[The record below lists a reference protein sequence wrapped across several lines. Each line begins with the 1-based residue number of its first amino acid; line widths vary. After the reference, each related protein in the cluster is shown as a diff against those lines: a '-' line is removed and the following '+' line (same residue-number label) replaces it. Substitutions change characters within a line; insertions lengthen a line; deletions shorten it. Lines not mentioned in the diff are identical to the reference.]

1 MSGDLTERIKAIHAE
16 AIADIRTKLVNTTN
30 HDLELLTTGNWGG
43 MTKHVAEQI
52 LAERKAME
60 QKNVPPASAGGEVGK

>member
-1 MSGDLTERIKAIHAE
+1 MTGDLTERIEAIHAE
-16 AIADIRTKLVNTTN
+16 AIEDIRGKLAGATD

-52 LAERKAME
+52 LAERKTQE
-60 QKNVPPASAGGEVGK
+60 QSK

>member
-1 MSGDLTERIKAIHAE
+1 MTGGLTERLEAIHAE
-16 AIADIRTKLVNTTN
+16 AMEHIRGMLVTTTD

-52 LAERKAME
+52 LADRAALRDQSK
-60 QKNVPPASAGGEVGK
+60 

>member
-1 MSGDLTERIKAIHAE
+1 MTGDLTERIEAIHAE
-16 AIADIRTKLVNTTN
+16 AIEDIWGKLADVTD

-60 QKNVPPASAGGEVGK
+60 QSK

>member
-1 MSGDLTERIKAIHAE
+1 MTGDLTERIKVIHAE
-16 AIADIRTKLVNTTN
+16 AMADLRSKLADVTD

-60 QKNVPPASAGGEVGK
+60 QSK

>member
-1 MSGDLTERIKAIHAE
+1 MTGDLTERLETIHAE
-16 AIADIRTKLVNTTN
+16 AMARIRGMLVTTTD

-52 LAERKAME
+52 LAERKAQGQNE
-60 QKNVPPASAGGEVGK
+60 

>member
-1 MSGDLTERIKAIHAE
+1 MTGNLTEHLEAINAE
-16 AIADIRTKLVNTTN
+16 AMEYIRSLLVTTTD

-52 LAERKAME
+52 LAEREAKE
-60 QKNVPPASAGGEVGK
+60 QRT